1 MRLSDSRLATP
12 CDLPQRPSETPTTG
26 LGPEFA
32 GVRWYNAEPAAGGSA
47 TGPQQHRTGTAGEV
61 DRAAAT
67 GQRLRERTSASLRS
81 SRSHYGQCS
90 RSDCAQQRDV
100 AAKE

>member
-32 GVRWYNAEPAAGGSA
+32 GVRWYTRSQQPGAVQRALSSTGREPQVRSTEPPRLDNA
-47 TGPQQHRTGTAGEV
+47 
-61 DRAAAT
+61 
-67 GQRLRERTSASLRS
+67 
-81 SRSHYGQCS
+81 
-90 RSDCAQQRDV
+90 
-100 AAKE
+100 